1 MLDIYVKPFEKLT
14 TTELYDLLQ
23 LRSEIF
29 VVEQDCVYQDLDGKD
44 QKALHVIGTKN
55 NIIVAYTRI
64 FNAGD
69 YLAQA
74 SIGRVVVKDG
84 ERKHGYGIDI
94 MKASIKALEERFGE
108 TTIALSAQTYLKRF
122 YNSLGFL
129 DKGGEYLEDGIPHV
143 MMVKNKKDPN

>member
-1 MLDIYVKPFEKLT
+1 MLTISVKNFDELT
-14 TTELYDLLQ
+14 TTELYALLR

-44 QKALHVIGTKN
+44 QKALHVIGIKN
-55 NIIVAYTRI
+55 DVIVAYTRI
-64 FNAGD
+64 FKAGD

-94 MKASIKALEERFGE
+94 MKASIKAVEEMFGE
-108 TTIALSAQTYLKRF
+108 TSIALSAQTYLKRF
-122 YNSLGFL
+122 YNSLGFRE
-129 DKGGEYLEDGIPHV
+129 KGGEYLEDGIPHV
-143 MMVKNKKDPN
+143 MMVRA